1 MSRLGSLPP
10 VAVDALV
17 SVHQH
22 RALTARQLQAL
33 HAPTSTLRWTQK
45 VTARLA
51 AHGLLDSVRVDRGR
65 QLFFVT
71 AAGADAVGLIGSRAE
86 TRRMVMRPE
95 QAAGP
100 LRRHTHGVNDTGIA
114 FVLAARER
122 GDACGPWSWRHE
134 IAHPIGHLPGQ
145 QRSEQLVSDAL
156 LTYEH
161 HANEQV
167 SFHYRLIEL
176 DRATMSVDDLAAKL
190 SRYVRLH
197 RHTVT
202 PDDEHDQVPAWTYR
216 YSVFPRVLVVLANG
230 TAAALA
236 RRRGTLLALCREDQD
251 LREGRAV
258 HVDVCLL
265 EELRALG
272 PFAPIF
278 RTVAGPDTP
287 TTWLGER

>member
-1 MSRLGSLPP
+1 MSRSDSLPP
-10 VAVDALV
+10 VAVDALL

-33 HAPTSTLRWTQK
+33 HAPSNSLRWMQMAL
-45 VTARLA
+45 ARLV

-71 AAGADAVGLIGSRAE
+71 AAGADAVALVGSRAE

-114 FVLAARER
+114 FVAAARER
-122 GDACGPWSWRHE
+122 GDACGPWAWRHE

-161 HANEQV
+161 HADEQL

-197 RHTVT
+197 RHTVA
-202 PDDEHDQVPAWTYR
+202 PGEEDDPVPAWTYR

-230 TAAALA
+230 TSPVLA

-251 LREGRAV
+251 LREGREV
-258 HVDVCLL
+258 RIDVCLL
-265 EELRALG
+265 EELRVLG

-278 RTVAGPDTP
+278 RTVEDPDTSV
-287 TTWLGER
+287 TWLGAR

>member
-1 MSRLGSLPP
+1 MSRSESLPS

-22 RALTARQLQAL
+22 RALTVRQLQAL
-33 HAPTSTLRWTQK
+33 HAPSSSLRWMQK
-45 VTARLA
+45 VTARLVT
-51 AHGLLDSVRVDRGR
+51 HGLFDSVQVDRGR
-65 QLFFVT
+65 RLFFVT

-100 LRRHTHGVNDTGIA
+100 LRRHTSGVNDTGIA
-114 FVLAARER
+114 FVVAARQR
-122 GDACGPWSWRHE
+122 GDDCGPWAWRHE

-145 QRSEQLVSDAL
+145 QRSEQLVSDAI

-161 HANEQV
+161 HADEQL

-202 PDDEHDQVPAWTYR
+202 PGDESDPVPAWTYR
-216 YSVFPRVLVVLANG
+216 YSVFPRVMVVLTNG

-251 LREGRAV
+251 LREGRTV
-258 HVDVCLL
+258 HIDVCLL
-265 EELRALG
+265 AELCEQG
-272 PFAPIF
+272 PFATIF
-278 RTVAGPDTP
+278 RTVEDPETP
-287 TTWLGER
+287 VTWLGTK